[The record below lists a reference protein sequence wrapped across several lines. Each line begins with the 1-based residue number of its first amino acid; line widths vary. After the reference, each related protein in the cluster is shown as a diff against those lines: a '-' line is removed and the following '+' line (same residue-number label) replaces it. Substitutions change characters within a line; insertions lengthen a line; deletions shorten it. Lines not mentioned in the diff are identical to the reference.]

1 MLTKRYGGRPIL
13 RDGLVAGLI
22 GAGSVA
28 VWFLLVD
35 IFAGKPLFTP
45 AVIGSAAF
53 FGLRDPVELVVSMQP
68 VLLYSVVHIF
78 AFAVVGI
85 IASTMLAETE
95 RDPHLSWLL
104 VEFFVVLEFGFYA
117 VVALLFTPLLAALAW
132 VNVAV
137 GNLIAAVTMGYYLW
151 RVRPG
156 LRHALLEQLMGHE
169 APETTEPRGE

>member
-1 MLTKRYGGRPIL
+1 MLKKRYGSHPIL

-22 GAGSVA
+22 GAVSVA

-35 IFAGKPLFTP
+35 IVAGKPLFTP
-45 AVIGSAAF
+45 AVIGSAVF
-53 FGLRDPVELVVSMQP
+53 SGLRDPAELVVSMQP
-68 VLLYSVVHIF
+68 VLLYSVVHVL
-78 AFAVVGI
+78 AFSIVGI
-85 IASTMLAETE
+85 IASTMMAEAE

-132 VNVAV
+132 ANVAV

-156 LRHALLEQLMGHE
+156 LRRALLEQLMGHD
-169 APETTEPRGE
+169 APDTTDSRGE